1 MQALHIVVMALNFL
15 HNDCSYVPLGQI
27 RPLPNP
33 SQRQMISHL
42 ARLVKAFGCR
52 GDFPIPACG
61 RRTIHLSARLSE
73 LTEFLNRSGA
83 ASAPYLHGVD
93 IEGSAVLFDT
103 SVAEELR
110 PYRSLDASRLKLSG
124 KGQWDPT
131 PWLPIELVLAFREPE
146 SISIPASP
154 LPGEVPDISREDRS
168 QIIELARKWDSLG
181 LLHLSVNPLPVD
193 SSYQYVRIFNAY
205 KSSEKDRQIG
215 DRRGRNLAEGRIP
228 GASRYLPTGP
238 HLAALE
244 INPSTSSLSVCMTDR
259 SDFYHQLAVSPA
271 RAETN
276 KLGPPIPSAA
286 LSGTNAYGSLLS
298 RLGLREPREQSG
310 DYLGSHSRARSC
322 LIPEEVNVCFK
333 AILQGDHLGGL
344 VIDDYRPV
352 GLIPA
357 SCRALAAAK
366 SAYKAASLSGSDEK
380 DIVDACQAKVAG
392 AEIDSSPQ
400 NLDRG
405 LCTVGAPREKRLA
418 LSALSLEVARL
429 PATTDSLHQCLLGGW
444 TSALLF
450 RRPLMSILGTAF
462 GLCPTGV
469 SNQNEAKVVAL
480 PRPVAQELTLLAV
493 LAPLAVSD
501 LSATF
506 GSTIYATDASD
517 TKGGIV
523 SAPCPVEAQRAMWRI
538 DGRKGGYSRLLA
550 KEEAL
555 LARCHFYYSDEP
567 GRIASVPS
575 PVRPLAQHWDFIE
588 VCGGVGGVSK
598 QMHNL
603 GFVVGPVLDLSRS
616 KEYDLGDDLV
626 FEWLAHLL
634 QSGNLSSFMVEPPC
648 TTFSPAAYPALRSYT
663 TPFGFDP
670 TEPRTL
676 LGNRLAFRALA
687 LLLVGRR
694 TGAIGLLEQPRRSKM
709 AWLRQWRQ
717 LLALPKVYETW
728 TASCAFGSPHQKEF
742 RFLSVNGDFH
752 EVHRKCSRDHTHVRI
767 EGSLTKGSAVY
778 TEGLCRAL
786 ALTFASHLRRTH
798 HAHEAH
804 RLDVGGLESLLVNEA
819 ALALPWRTVASWSW
833 RGRSHI
839 NILEAAAVYRLLT
852 HVARKGCKVRLV
864 NLVDSHVAL
873 SAIGKG
879 RSPSRGLTPILRRI
893 AAVQLAAGLYP
904 VFPFVPTRLNP
915 GDAPTR
921 DYEVP
926 APLPP
931 AFPALLGSFPLSNK
945 GDVQRQ
951 ASRLPSGLPAGRP
964 VEPATQKQRD
974 GLLGSFRDWLTDQGV
989 GYDSLILCPDPDTDG
1004 VNAVL
1009 IRYGRLLYQAGRPY
1023 THYAETIN
1031 AVAAARPRLRRALQ
1045 QAWDLAFAW
1054 RKEEPPQHHSAMPWQ
1069 ILVACIVTAVLWGWP
1084 LVAGGIP
1091 AQICYDPSGATAASF
1106 AGGPEAP

>member
-1 MQALHIVVMALNFL
+1 
-15 HNDCSYVPLGQI
+15 
-27 RPLPNP
+27 
-33 SQRQMISHL
+33 
-42 ARLVKAFGCR
+42 
-52 GDFPIPACG
+52 
-61 RRTIHLSARLSE
+61 
-73 LTEFLNRSGA
+73 
-83 ASAPYLHGVD
+83 
-93 IEGSAVLFDT
+93 
-103 SVAEELR
+103 
-110 PYRSLDASRLKLSG
+110 
-124 KGQWDPT
+124 
-131 PWLPIELVLAFREPE
+131 
-146 SISIPASP
+146 
-154 LPGEVPDISREDRS
+154 
-168 QIIELARKWDSLG
+168 
-181 LLHLSVNPLPVD
+181 
-193 SSYQYVRIFNAY
+193 
-205 KSSEKDRQIG
+205 
-215 DRRGRNLAEGRIP
+215 
-228 GASRYLPTGP
+228 
-238 HLAALE
+238 
-244 INPSTSSLSVCMTDR
+244 
-259 SDFYHQLAVSPA
+259 
-271 RAETN
+271 
-276 KLGPPIPSAA
+276 
-286 LSGTNAYGSLLS
+286 
-298 RLGLREPREQSG
+298 
-310 DYLGSHSRARSC
+310 
-322 LIPEEVNVCFK
+322 
-333 AILQGDHLGGL
+333 
-344 VIDDYRPV
+344 
-352 GLIPA
+352 
-357 SCRALAAAK
+357 
-366 SAYKAASLSGSDEK
+366 
-380 DIVDACQAKVAG
+380 
-392 AEIDSSPQ
+392 
-400 NLDRG
+400 
-405 LCTVGAPREKRLA
+405 
-418 LSALSLEVARL
+418 
-429 PATTDSLHQCLLGGW
+429 
-444 TSALLF
+444 
-450 RRPLMSILGTAF
+450 
-462 GLCPTGV
+462 
-469 SNQNEAKVVAL
+469 
-480 PRPVAQELTLLAV
+480 
-493 LAPLAVSD
+493 
-501 LSATF
+501 
-506 GSTIYATDASD
+506 
-517 TKGGIV
+517 
-523 SAPCPVEAQRAMWRI
+523 
-538 DGRKGGYSRLLA
+538 
-550 KEEAL
+550 
-555 LARCHFYYSDEP
+555 
-567 GRIASVPS
+567 
-575 PVRPLAQHWDFIE
+575 
-588 VCGGVGGVSK
+588 
-598 QMHNL
+598 MHNL

-616 KEYDLGDDLV
+616 KEYDLGNDLV

-663 TPFGFDP
+663 TPLGFDP

-676 LGNRLAFRALA
+676 LGNRLAFRTLA

-742 RFLSVNGDFH
+742 RFLSVNGGFH

-931 AFPALLGSFPLSNK
+931 AFPALLGSFPLSCRLGQLGPFKRWAANWIRLVTLLGGYSPAPHPWADFDQTLGFPGEGPSGFSLLLCLLGPFLSVRDPCISNLVPLPFSHGSVFGPVLAQAAGGQSCIWPRNK

-974 GLLGSFRDWLTDQGV
+974 GLLGSFRDWLTDEGI

-1031 AVAAARPRLRRALQ
+1031 AVAAARPRLRRAVQ

-1084 LVAGGIP
+1084 LVAGGLALMWGGVLRIGEFFQASRSHLLLPSDVGNTVDHALLSICEPKTRYKAARHQAAKVDRPQLLQVIALAFQKLAKGSRLWP
-1091 AQICYDPSGATAASF
+1091 ASPQAFRRRFATILRALQLQVLPEGQRPLDLGSLRAGGATWLLQTSEDSSLVQRRGRWLTQKVMEIYIQEVSATQFIHNLPHNTKQRILQLVGCFQRTLCLAERWDASGIAPSVWFSLF
-1106 AGGPEAP
+1106 AYSK